1 MPFSCIFVAIFFV
14 PNMYGLKLT
23 LIMIG
28 EPINFTTLCLGKFKW
43 VSNKFQPNKF
53 SLCCKMIGFSTFSF
67 YLLLISCIRN
77 KDLWALR
84 LAVKKTVFKP
94 LIFISYFL
102 LYLSLFSFSSKTS
115 FSKFLVLS
123 LSLSCL
129 FPLITYLRFFFSPL
143 QMPYIQLLHHSS
155 IFLFSSS

>member
-1 MPFSCIFVAIFFV
+1 
-14 PNMYGLKLT
+14 
-23 LIMIG
+23 MIG

-77 KDLWALR
+77 KDLWAFR

-129 FPLITYLRFFFSPL
+129 FPLITYLRFFFL
-143 QMPYIQLLHHSS
+143 PYKCHIFSYFIIPQFSCFLVLKFYVYSANIWCMLILSS
-155 IFLFSSS
+155 IIFWLK